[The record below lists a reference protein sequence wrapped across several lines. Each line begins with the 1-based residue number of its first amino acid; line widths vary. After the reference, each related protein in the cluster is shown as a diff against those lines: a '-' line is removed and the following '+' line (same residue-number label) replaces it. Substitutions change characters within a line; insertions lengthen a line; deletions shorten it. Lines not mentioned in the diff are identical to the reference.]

1 MKVKITQIQ
10 EQHLKEAHILYNYYI
25 VNSYANFEEN
35 ELSFKDF
42 YENYQKITG
51 NKLPYIVAI
60 DKEKVIFNNSIG
72 DITAVDLNKGTLI
85 WQTPTQNNSI
95 YAESASLTTSDL
107 VLEKDSIFFSNNR
120 NEFYSINKD
129 NGFLNWKQTVNS
141 NIRPIITENIIFT
154 VSNEGFLYVITKDN
168 GNILRIND
176 LYKNYKIKKRKKITS
191 DWHK

>member
-60 DKEKVIFNNSIG
+60 DKEKVIGI
-72 DITAVDLNKGTLI
+72 AYLNRFRDKSGYRFAFENT
-85 WQTPTQNNSI
+85 I
-95 YAESASLTTSDL
+95 Y
-107 VLEKDSIFFSNNR
+107 
-120 NEFYSINKD
+120 
-129 NGFLNWKQTVNS
+129 
-141 NIRPIITENIIFT
+141 
-154 VSNEGFLYVITKDN
+154 VSNEY
-168 GNILRIND
+168 LRKGIGSK
-176 LYKNYKIKKRKKITS
+176 LLAKLIKVSKKNQNIKKIVAVIGGIDSKGSIEIHQKFGFKKSGVLKSIGFKNNKWIDS
-191 DWHK
+191 ILMQKNI